1 MDNFEKTYREER
13 QIPINRNN
21 MFYSEQDYL
30 FELEIGKNYL
40 EEDVN
45 QTLILYQVDLEK
57 TNLDANYNESKS
69 NSIVYKPPVEL
80 HCLYTIE
87 EPELLS
93 YEKTKNLGT
102 YVKSGKLK
110 FGVFQATLDEL
121 GCEIKIGDYVGVL
134 VSNNHIE
141 YYTVTNDGRNNFNN
155 ARTTYG
161 YKSSYR
167 SIEAAPISSENEFNG
182 K

>member
-1 MDNFEKTYREER
+1 MEIEKTVRQER
-13 QIPINRNN
+13 KIPINRNN

-30 FELEIGKNYL
+30 FEMEIGKNYL

-45 QTLILYQVDLEK
+45 QTVILYQVDLEK
-57 TNLDANYNESKS
+57 TNLDVLYSESKKDS
-69 NSIVYKPPVEL
+69 VVFKPPVEL

-87 EPELLS
+87 EPTLES
-93 YEKTKNLGT
+93 YEKNKNLGT

-121 GCEIKIGDYVGVL
+121 DCEIKVGDYVGVV
-134 VSNNHIE
+134 VSDSHIE

-161 YKSSYR
+161 YKSAYR
-167 SIEAAPISSENEFNG
+167 SIEAAPVSSENEFNG

>member
-1 MDNFEKTYREER
+1 MDNFEKTFREER

-30 FELEIGKNYL
+30 FEMEIGKNYL

-57 TNLDANYNESKS
+57 TNLDAIYNESKS
-69 NSIVYKPPVEL
+69 DSIVYKPPVEL

-93 YEKTKNLGT
+93 YEKTK
-102 YVKSGKLK
+102 
-110 FGVFQATLDEL
+110 
-121 GCEIKIGDYVGVL
+121 CEIKIGDYVGVV
-134 VSNNHIE
+134 VSSNHIE

-155 ARTTYG
+155 GRTTFG

-167 SIEAAPISSENEFNG
+167 SIEAAPVSSENEFNG